1 MNCANWEREIAGES
15 ESAALREH
23 LNVCTNCRAFASEIQ
38 ENRAALQS
46 LRVDR
51 VALDAVRARVL
62 GEIKSGRRRITA
74 WAWPA
79 AAAASIAILCVALI
93 WPRFRSVAPPDAV
106 QFAKTPKLVE
116 WTAKAARRDVR
127 LAHKHDVIVARE
139 PLVVKM
145 LTNDP
150 DVIIVWLIDQKGDS
164 L

>member
-1 MNCANWEREIAGES
+1 MNCADWEREIAGES
-15 ESAALREH
+15 ESAELREH
-23 LNVCTNCRAFASEIQ
+23 LNACANCRAFAREIQ

-46 LRVDR
+46 LVVDR
-51 VALDAVRARVL
+51 VALDAVRGRVL
-62 GEIKSGRRRITA
+62 GEIKSQRRRVTA

-79 AAAASIAILCVALI
+79 AAAAGIAILCVALL

-106 QFAKTPKLVE
+106 QFAKAPKLIE
-116 WTAKAARRDVR
+116 WTAKPVRRNIR
-127 LAHKHDVIVARE
+127 AAHKHEAIVARE

-150 DVIIVWLIDQKGDS
+150 DVIIVWLVDQGDA